1 LMYFM
6 IFSPLFVFFSY
17 NYIIIGILLTQPP
30 RTVYSKL
37 NDSLM
42 EYNGTVYSKCERDSY
57 TVGKRKLEVRPRRD
71 REETS
76 ETLV

>member
-42 EYNGTVYSKCERDSY
+42 EYMV